1 MHTCVWRAARRG
13 VGELR
18 KIAQNCAE
26 LRGAHHAARHVRV
39 RPRRVRARRV
49 ARRAVEDA
57 AAQDVV
63 GGLLRVAPAA
73 AARLEAVVR
82 LPAAPLHVAEVDGAT
97 RHLALELAQH
107 HLEAVVVDER
117 VVVGLA
123 VVCVPRLARR
133 RGEPPLRRLLGDDA
147 DVRQPLARRLEH
159 EEVVL
164 VLRALVR
171 QPLGRRA
178 VQVATKIAAADHERL
193 PRRAVEVRRPQ
204 PQVRAPR
211 RVVRV
216 RHDAEE
222 DERVAR
228 SSRHRA
234 ASSKT
239 LVPPLASHVRVTH
252 PRRPP
257 SPHLLISNFFSG
269 CVHATKAEQL
279 PAPAHTQLSAHLRAQ
294 RPPKCLH
301 SPPLTRIALARAD
314 AREAPEELERRR
326 HG

>member
-1 MHTCVWRAARRG
+1 MHTCEWRAAARRG

-18 KIAQNCAE
+18 KIAPSGAE

-123 VVCVPRLARR
+123 VVGVPRLARR

-159 EEVVL
+159 EDVL
-164 VLRALVR
+164 VVRALVR

-178 VQVATKIAAADHERL
+178 VQALWPTCTVSAAKIAAADHERL

-204 PQVRAPR
+204 PQVCAPR

-228 SSRHRA
+228 SSRHRC
-234 ASSKT
+234 SRTPET
-239 LVPPLASHVRVTH
+239 LS
-252 PRRPP
+252 
-257 SPHLLISNFFSG
+257 
-269 CVHATKAEQL
+269 L
-279 PAPAHTQLSAHLRAQ
+279 PAVTSHGDAARVALELLRCDSA
-294 RPPKCLH
+294 
-301 SPPLTRIALARAD
+301 
-314 AREAPEELERRR
+314 
-326 HG
+326 

>member
-1 MHTCVWRAARRG
+1 MHTCGVERRG
-13 VGELR
+13 AASE
-18 KIAQNCAE
+18 NCAK
-26 LRGAHHAARHVRV
+26 LRRVAPRGAHHAARHVRV

-82 LPAAPLHVAEVDGAT
+82 LPAAPLHVAEIDGAT

-228 SSRHRA
+228 SSRHRCQRRSGLQA
-234 ASSKT
+234 ASNLERPRGDRNFWRRFSS
-239 LVPPLASHVRVTH
+239 ARSHSLRAALQRLLTRQ
-252 PRRPP
+252 PQRNCPP
-257 SPHLLISNFFSG
+257 SKLCAQP
-269 CVHATKAEQL
+269 ATYSSSVL
-279 PAPAHTQLSAHLRAQ
+279 AP
-294 RPPKCLH
+294 
-301 SPPLTRIALARAD
+301 AD

>member
-18 KIAQNCAE
+18 RIAPNCAE
-26 LRGAHHAARHVRV
+26 VRGAHHAARHVRV

-123 VVCVPRLARR
+123 VVRVPRLARR

-159 EEVVL
+159 EDVL
-164 VLRALVR
+164 VVRALVR

-234 ASSKT
+234 ASSGCT
-239 LVPPLASHVRVTH
+239 ATARGDLLAALELLAAILFCHTTSDRTAGSRNHRTI
-252 PRRPP
+252 P
-257 SPHLLISNFFSG
+257 SRHR
-269 CVHATKAEQL
+269 Q
-279 PAPAHTQLSAHLRAQ
+279 LRAQ
-294 RPPKCLH
+294 PN
-301 SPPLTRIALARAD
+301 
-314 AREAPEELERRR
+314 
-326 HG
+326 

>member
-1 MHTCVWRAARRG
+1 MHTCGVERRG
-13 VGELR
+13 AASE
-18 KIAQNCAE
+18 NCAK
-26 LRGAHHAARHVRV
+26 LRRVAPRGAHHAARHVRV

-228 SSRHRA
+228 SSRHRCDSGCTATARETTADRRDRNFSRGFSCARSHSLRA
-234 ASSKT
+234 ALQRLLT
-239 LVPPLASHVRVTH
+239 RQPQHNC
-252 PRRPP
+252 PP
-257 SPHLLISNFFSG
+257 STAQLCAQPGTYSSSHL
-269 CVHATKAEQL
+269 
-279 PAPAHTQLSAHLRAQ
+279 AP
-294 RPPKCLH
+294 
-301 SPPLTRIALARAD
+301 AD